1 MEFALFSAG
10 RSLICGGWRVGDGTA
25 CLSGLAGEAG
35 FAHPFRAQESIA
47 KPRTCFLVGD
57 CLRSFPLP
65 SPFLPSAVLDNLRM
79 RKRRVWREGRE

>member
-25 CLSGLAGEAG
+25 CLSGLAGGAG
-35 FAHPFRAQESIA
+35 FAHPSRDQESIA

-65 SPFLPSAVLDNLRM
+65 SPFFAVRCLRQPKDAKEAWM
-79 RKRRVWREGRE
+79 EGRE